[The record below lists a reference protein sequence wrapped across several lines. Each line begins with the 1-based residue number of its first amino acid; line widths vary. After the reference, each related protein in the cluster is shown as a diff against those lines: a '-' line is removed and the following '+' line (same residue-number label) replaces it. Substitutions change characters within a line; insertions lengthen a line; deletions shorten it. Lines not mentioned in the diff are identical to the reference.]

1 MADAVPWK
9 KEYSVNDPELD
20 EQHKLLIQMIN
31 DLHGVIVKKHD
42 PGTVC
47 EVLARLIHYTRTHF
61 EEEEA
66 LMRNSDF
73 PGYEAHKARHEQF
86 INEVEA
92 LKRRA
97 KMSHGSEQL
106 VGMEMLF
113 KLKDWLVDHIV
124 VMDMDYSRH
133 VQSRS
138 AVRGTVKSWLGKF
151 G

>member
-1 MADAVPWK
+1 MADAIPWK
-9 KEYSVNDPELD
+9 KEYSVNIQELD

-31 DLHGVIVKKHD
+31 DLHGLIVRKSN

-47 EVLARLIHYTRTHF
+47 EVLERLIHYTRTHF
-61 EEEEA
+61 DDEET

-73 PGYEAHKARHEQF
+73 PGYEAHKARHDQF
-86 INEVEA
+86 IGEVEA
-92 LKRRA
+92 LERRA
-97 KMSHGSEQL
+97 KISQGSEQL

-133 VQSRS
+133 MQSRS
-138 AVRGTVKSWLGKF
+138 TVRT
-151 G
+151 